1 MNTGWR
7 KITLAS
13 WVTHMM
19 IADRIMELFP
29 SLSRHEFMVGN
40 IAPDCNLQNEDGNNY
55 TPTREVTPFVKRKLF
70 HRTRNNYTP
79 TREVTHWMSGK
90 WKTARDSERFLHEYV
105 EKKERTDHREESFL
119 MGYYAHLIADAE
131 FQRFIRD
138 EKRVGDV
145 WNRISQHPRLKSVSA
160 GLEESWDS
168 VKVLIG
174 LEDRM
179 RDLYA
184 IEAKYLDAHPDSGY
198 LTDIMNL
205 SEFPDYIDYL
215 PKGAIVRKIQFLR
228 YLPREE
234 ERSYPN
240 IALTEKEHAGFVD
253 SATKLVTE
261 ALGRWPASSKK
272 E

>member
-7 KITLAS
+7 NITLAS

-40 IAPDCNLQNEDGNNY
+40 IAPDCNLQNEDG
-55 TPTREVTPFVKRKLF
+55 
-70 HRTRNNYTP
+70 NNYTP

-145 WNRISQHPRLKSVSA
+145 WNRISQHPRLKSISA
-160 GLEESWDS
+160 GMEESWDS

-205 SEFPDYIDYL
+205 EEFPDYIDYL
-215 PKGAIVRKIQFLR
+215 PKGAIVRKIQLLR
-228 YLPREE
+228 YLPRKE

-261 ALGRWPASSKK
+261 ALGRWPMSS
-272 E
+272 ENE